1 MMKKLLLHIL
11 SLPVDMFLL
20 LVIGTVL
27 LYMRLFDMR
36 WGDKYLT
43 DYKAYFVETA
53 TLGLY
58 TRA

>member
-1 MMKKLLLHIL
+1 MKKLLLRIL

-20 LVIGTVL
+20 LFIGTL
-27 LYMRLFDMR
+27 LLNMRLFNIR

-53 TLGLY
+53 TLGLCM
-58 TRA
+58 RA